1 MPIIGK
7 VGRKSFRVRLLDSTF
22 HLLLILGGLT
32 MVYPFL
38 IMISASFKSNVD
50 SKQFNII
57 PKYFYDDGMLFKKYV
72 EARFN
77 EESTLLTSQYK
88 DEFYSFEFVKMP
100 RKGSQEF
107 RDYKEFLKS
116 EMKKYNSYDY
126 YVSEQYGRGVYSKNE
141 RRFRDLMNKESGGKI
156 SVFNKKY
163 NLELRSWDELRIEEK
178 NILNQKYRM
187 GTSKFLKRYYR
198 FKDNLPL
205 KEKYF
210 ASVDGYFISS
220 ELLPAFKSDISLLN
234 QKFNLNYS
242 AWKDIV
248 IPQTLTENF
257 PLKKYWI
264 HFVKNV
270 LNPHHIELINSEN
283 FRKYLKKKYE
293 KISLLNK
300 TYKTNYISFED
311 IKNVNGKYL
320 KNAEIV
326 DFMFFLKNIANP
338 KNIKINCFEMDF
350 RDWLKKK
357 YGDIEKYNSEYLLGL
372 KNFEQL
378 NLSKSMPTNNVILK
392 SDWIEFVSKI
402 ADKNSYIL
410 KMTAQNDFLEK
421 MDKIYSDE
429 YGQFD
434 IEKFNKDWNSEY
446 AKKINI
452 YPPKKIPKK
461 IGIAKLWLKFVKN
474 NIKNGFVEVDVK
486 KENEKWINFLKQ
498 KYGNIKNLNKAYHL
512 IATSF
517 DSINIDFL
525 NLDYHYFKE
534 NKKAIFKEF
543 LTRNYVEIIDVM
555 LLNGRAIFNTF
566 WYCLL
571 AIITALIVNPLAAYS
586 MSRFKLKSTYKII
599 LVLMLTMAFPPIV
612 MGIPNFLLMKNFHML
627 NTFWA
632 LILPGAAD
640 GYFIFLLKGFFD
652 SLPKELFES
661 ATIDGA
667 GEFTIFTKIAMS
679 LSKPIMAVI
688 ALGAFNAAY
697 RNFMFAF
704 IVCQDE
710 SMWTMM
716 VQIYQLIQRSNTG
729 VSYAALVIA
738 SIPTLLVFAF
748 FQNIIIKGIVVP
760 TEK

>member
-7 VGRKSFRVRLLDSTF
+7 VGRKSIRVRLLDSTF
-22 HLLLILGGLT
+22 HTLLILGGLT
-32 MVYPFL
+32 MIYPFL

-50 SKQFNII
+50 SKEFNII
-57 PKYFYDDGMLFKKYV
+57 PKYFHEDTMLFKKYI

-88 DEFYSFEFVKMP
+88 NDFYSFEFVNQPKN
-100 RKGSQEF
+100 RTYLFQ
-107 RDYKEFLKS
+107 DYNEFLNKN
-116 EMKKYNSYDY
+116 KDKYGNYDY

-141 RRFRDLMNKESGGKI
+141 RKFRDMMHKEAKGKI
-156 SVFNKKY
+156 SNFNKKY
-163 NLELRSWDELRIEEK
+163 DMELQSWDELRIEEK
-178 NILNQKYRM
+178 NILNKKYQL
-187 GTSKFLKRYYR
+187 GASKFLKRYYE
-198 FKDNLPL
+198 FKKSLPL
-205 KEKYF
+205 KDKYF
-210 ASVDGYFISS
+210 ASIDGYFISQ
-220 ELLPAFKSDISLLN
+220 ELLPAFKSDIELLN
-234 QKFNLNYS
+234 LEYNLQYS
-242 AWKDIV
+242 SWKNVV
-248 IPQTLTENF
+248 IPDTLSANF
-257 PLKKYWI
+257 PLNKYWI

-270 LNPHHIELINSEN
+270 LNPHHIELRNSSN
-283 FRKYLKKKYE
+283 FRIFLKEKYE
-293 KISLLNK
+293 DISLLNK
-300 TYKTNYISFED
+300 TYKTNYINFDD
-311 IKNVNGKYL
+311 ISNVNGKFL

-326 DFMFFLKNIANP
+326 DFMFFLKNKANP
-338 KNIKINCFEMDF
+338 RNIKINSFEIDF
-350 RDWLKKK
+350 RKWLEKK
-357 YGDIEKYNSEYLLGL
+357 YQNIDILNTKYQFGYDKFNQIKLSNSLP
-372 KNFEQL
+372 Q
-378 NLSKSMPTNNVILK
+378 NNVILK
-392 SDWIEFVSKI
+392 NDWIEFVRNH
-402 ADKNSYIL
+402 AEYDSYDL
-410 KMTAQNDFLEK
+410 KMNCQNDFLEA
-421 MDKIYSDE
+421 MDKIYKNE
-429 YGQFD
+429 YGEFD
-434 IEKFNKDWNSEY
+434 ISAYNKDWNSNFSHR
-446 AKKINI
+446 INI
-452 YPPKKIPKK
+452 YPPKHIPKNK
-461 IGIAKLWLKFVKN
+461 EIREVWLKFAKKN
-474 NIKNGFVEVDVK
+474 ISKGYVNIKD
-486 KENEKWINFLKQ
+486 ENLKWLTFLEQ
-498 KYGNIKNLNKAYHL
+498 KYKNIDNLNEAFCL
-512 IATSF
+512 TEPNF
-517 DSINIDFL
+517 ENINIDYI
-525 NLDYHYFKE
+525 NIDYHYFIQ

-543 LTRNYVEIIDVM
+543 LTRNYIEIIDVM

-571 AIITALIVNPLAAYS
+571 AIITALVVNPLAAYS

-612 MGIPNFLLMKNFHML
+612 MGIPNFLIMKNLNML

-688 ALGAFNAAY
+688 ALSAFNAAY

-716 VQIYQLIQRSNTG
+716 VQIYQLIQRSSSG
-729 VSYAALVIA
+729 VSYAALVVA